1 MFYQSYL
8 ALTVLSIVK
17 KMTSLEYF
25 ERCDSWLIFTNSLHR
40 CDRSKFLLV
49 LCWLYLTTRSVLT
62 VSSLA
67 VVSMS
72 CCEVTGPVVWPL
84 LCLLCCQC
92 LTVLYET
99 VWLSG
104 PRDKRFTGLMSQ
116 YCSFLSKVDV
126 ARGRSVPSPLNP
138 AMSEQVLPSLNP
150 YTASPDLKLLLDL
163 LASRAGLGLSLR
175 CLAFLESDLGHSWAP
190 SGLQGEVGEGEVM
203 VYWRDPVVLRYITLS
218 TSGLSLHYGLEL
230 EIEGS
235 TQTRIVSH
243 REVNMNKMSW
253 SKSSTNVNMGDSR
266 DFVYQETF
274 HSKAAK
280 TGSKLRVWTIV
291 NGHLISK
298 CEAVIFSVDVPGGS
312 LQSLQSEGGREDF
325 TDCTGTNNIKHQ
337 PSKLYSGAQNS
348 RRSPISLSE
357 THLNY
362 CHQQFERNSKIR
374 KSYPVGHWNQS
385 FTPDEGDDCLVI

>member
-1 MFYQSYL
+1 
-8 ALTVLSIVK
+8 
-17 KMTSLEYF
+17 
-25 ERCDSWLIFTNSLHR
+25 
-40 CDRSKFLLV
+40 
-49 LCWLYLTTRSVLT
+49 
-62 VSSLA
+62 
-67 VVSMS
+67 
-72 CCEVTGPVVWPL
+72 
-84 LCLLCCQC
+84 
-92 LTVLYET
+92 
-99 VWLSG
+99 
-104 PRDKRFTGLMSQ
+104 
-116 YCSFLSKVDV
+116 
-126 ARGRSVPSPLNP
+126 
-138 AMSEQVLPSLNP
+138 
-150 YTASPDLKLLLDL
+150 
-163 LASRAGLGLSLR
+163 
-175 CLAFLESDLGHSWAP
+175 
-190 SGLQGEVGEGEVM
+190 
-203 VYWRDPVVLRYITLS
+203 
-218 TSGLSLHYGLEL
+218 
-230 EIEGS
+230 
-235 TQTRIVSH
+235 
-243 REVNMNKMSW
+243 MNKMTW

-312 LQSLQSEGGREDF
+312 LQSLQSEGDREDF

-337 PSKLYSGAQNS
+337 PSKLYSGTQNS